1 MKIALYSF
9 VAILSSVTTMLAYGQ
24 SEHDNSGRPCYDVNV
39 QIDQNNRS
47 DVKQD
52 CGMNYGRTAQAGK
65 NNEATTNQRGDVNN
79 NSTRQ
84 YEYNAPS
91 RHSNR

>member
-1 MKIALYSF
+1 MKIVLYSF
-9 VAILSSVTTMLAYGQ
+9 IAILSSVTTMSAYAQ

-39 QIDQNNRS
+39 QIDQNNS
-47 DVKQD
+47 SNVQQD
-52 CGMNYGRTAQAGK
+52 CGINYSRTVQAGK
-65 NNEATTNQRGDVNN
+65 NNEATTTQQGDVNN

-91 RHSNR
+91 RHFNR